1 MAGAKSLT
9 HLWPQK
15 AAQSQK
21 TLEHLVGASLL
32 KRPSLSERHKGDQ
45 SLCLCHDHAPRAPA
59 EAHPLAVW
67 EPGQESRPILLCLAP
82 SPQYLYRSETPN
94 SAFQR

>member
-21 TLEHLVGASLL
+21 MLEHLVGASLL
-32 KRPSLSERHKGDQ
+32 MTTIRKSKLVM
-45 SLCLCHDHAPRAPA
+45 AAA
-59 EAHPLAVW
+59 
-67 EPGQESRPILLCLAP
+67 
-82 SPQYLYRSETPN
+82 
-94 SAFQR
+94 